1 MRIAPLIISLTLLFS
16 VLIIATTPPAT
27 GYELS
32 IYEAYPTIL
41 WVLLSINIFFSVYTI
56 IRSCD
61 TQSRNLYYGYFSI
74 LLIETII
81 LFLPIIRGYY
91 SISRGEGDMYHH
103 MFVASQILNSGY
115 LPLTD
120 YYPLMHI
127 WLSIVYNFLPDFII
141 LILILSI
148 VFFILYILSLYI
160 LGKTILGTKKGGIS
174 VSLFGIPL
182 IFSYAHYAFYPFFF
196 AIITFPLILYAYHK
210 ITHNPAQKNPFY
222 ICVIF
227 LSLFIVFCHPMIS
240 VFLLIMFSIFTFFEL
255 FKVWVTGR
263 QSNIEAANIVI
274 IISLTLVIWWL
285 QFRDILYS
293 LQDMTYELLEGQGAR
308 SIFKS
313 QVNTVMTSN
322 ASTFEIIDRFMKI
335 YGPAC
340 FYFSISLFFL
350 FYIIYQYLQNEKI
363 YEDDFIYSLQFC
375 VAICIGIVLISGY
388 FVIAEP
394 IRAAMYGLIF
404 ATILCGLFFY
414 RQRQLGGLITSLT
427 VIITIVCMLTIITLY
442 SSPWISGP
450 NQALTYGDKNGID
463 WILEYRN
470 AEIPI
475 VSQEGSIYKYSNYYY
490 ESTNARIDQ
499 NLIEYNMIIPS
510 NFGYMTNRTIGD
522 SFAYLPNN
530 EVYMITTEMMKLT
543 PFAAPV
549 ERRSRVKSFTD
560 TDFVHL
566 KNDPSV
572 NLVYSS
578 NEFNGWNIAIP

>member
-1 MRIAPLIISLTLLFS
+1 
-16 VLIIATTPPAT
+16 
-27 GYELS
+27 
-32 IYEAYPTIL
+32 
-41 WVLLSINIFFSVYTI
+41 
-56 IRSCD
+56 
-61 TQSRNLYYGYFSI
+61 
-74 LLIETII
+74 
-81 LFLPIIRGYY
+81 
-91 SISRGEGDMYHH
+91 
-103 MFVASQILNSGY
+103 
-115 LPLTD
+115 
-120 YYPLMHI
+120 
-127 WLSIVYNFLPDFII
+127 
-141 LILILSI
+141 
-148 VFFILYILSLYI
+148 
-160 LGKTILGTKKGGIS
+160 
-174 VSLFGIPL
+174 
-182 IFSYAHYAFYPFFF
+182 
-196 AIITFPLILYAYHK
+196 
-210 ITHNPAQKNPFY
+210 
-222 ICVIF
+222 
-227 LSLFIVFCHPMIS
+227 MI
-240 VFLLIMFSIFTFFEL
+240 
-255 FKVWVTGR
+255 
-263 QSNIEAANIVI
+263 
-274 IISLTLVIWWL
+274 
-285 QFRDILYS
+285 
-293 LQDMTYELLEGQGAR
+293 
-308 SIFKS
+308 
-313 QVNTVMTSN
+313 SN
-322 ASTFEIIDRFMKI
+322 ASTFEVIDRFMKI

-363 YEDDFIYSLQFC
+363 YEVDFNYSLQFC

-427 VIITIVCMLTIITLY
+427 VIITIICMLTIITLY
-442 SSPWISGP
+442 SSPWTSGP

-475 VSQEGSIYKYSNYYY
+475 VSQEGSIYKYKNYYY

-560 TDFVHL
+560 TDFIHL

>member
-1 MRIAPLIISLTLLFS
+1 M
-16 VLIIATTPPAT
+16 
-27 GYELS
+27 
-32 IYEAYPTIL
+32 
-41 WVLLSINIFFSVYTI
+41 
-56 IRSCD
+56 
-61 TQSRNLYYGYFSI
+61 
-74 LLIETII
+74 
-81 LFLPIIRGYY
+81 IRG
-91 SISRGEGDMYHH
+91 GGDVYHH

-120 YYPLMHI
+120 FYPIMHI

-141 LILILSI
+141 LVLIFSI
-148 VFFILYILSLYI
+148 VFFILYVLSLYI
-160 LGKTILGTKKGGIS
+160 LGKTILGTKKGGIFFS
-174 VSLFGIPL
+174 IFGIPL
-182 IFSYAHYAFYPFFF
+182 IFSFLHYGFIPFFF
-196 AIITFPLILYAYHK
+196 AILTFPLILYTY
-210 ITHNPAQKNPFY
+210 QKLTYDPTQKSGFY
-222 ICVIF
+222 ICLIF
-227 LSLFIVFCHPMIS
+227 LSFFIVFCHPMIS
-240 VFLLIMFSIFTFFEL
+240 VFLIIMFFIFTFFEL

-274 IISLTLVIWWL
+274 IISLTLVVWWL
-285 QFRDILYS
+285 QFRDILYT
-293 LQDMTYELLEGQGAR
+293 LQDITYEILEGQGAR

-313 QVNTVMTSN
+313 EVNTMMISN
-322 ASTFEIIDRFMKI
+322 ASTFEVIDRFMKI

-363 YEDDFIYSLQFC
+363 YEVDFNYSLQFC

-427 VIITIVCMLTIITLY
+427 VIITIICMLTIITLY
-442 SSPWISGP
+442 SSPWTSGP

-475 VSQEGSIYKYSNYYY
+475 VSQEGSIYKYKNYYY

-560 TDFVHL
+560 TDFIHL

>member
-182 IFSYAHYAFYPFFF
+182 IFSFLHHGFIPFFF
-196 AIITFPLILYAYHK
+196 AILTFPLILYAYHK

-442 SSPWISGP
+442 SSPWISGS